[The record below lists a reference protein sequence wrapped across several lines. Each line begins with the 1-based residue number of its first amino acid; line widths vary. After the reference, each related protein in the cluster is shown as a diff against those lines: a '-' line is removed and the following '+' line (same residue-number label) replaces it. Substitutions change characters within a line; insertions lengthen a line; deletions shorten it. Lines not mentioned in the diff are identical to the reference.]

1 MQFAK
6 HLRERVQRGQ
16 IRVTVRIWMRPHV
29 KVGGRYAFGDGYIVV
44 DSMKTISMDEITD
57 DLAVKSGFRDVED
70 LLKTAK
76 HGSGENVYLIRFH
89 YVPEGVW
96 DPVRSTR

>member
-6 HLRERVQRGQ
+6 HLRERVRRGQ

-29 KVGGRYAFGDGYIVV
+29 KVGGRYAFADGHIVV

-57 DLAVKSGFRDVED
+57 DLAVKSGFQDVED

-89 YVPEGVW
+89 YVPEGAW